1 MNVKDIRKLKVEDLA
16 AQIKKTEAELTDLH
30 VELAAHEL
38 KDVSKIS
45 KTKKSIARMK
55 TILDEKKGETGVGE
69 K

>member
-1 MNVKDIRKLKVEDLA
+1 MNVKDIKKLKSEDLV
-16 AQIKKTEAELTDLH
+16 AQIKKSEAELTDLH

-55 TILDEKKGETGVGE
+55 TILKEKKGETGVGE

>member
-1 MNVKDIRKLKVEDLA
+1 MNTKDIRELKVEDLRE
-16 AQIKKTEAELTDLH
+16 QIKKTEAELTDLH

-45 KTKKSIARMK
+45 KTRKSIARLK
-55 TILDEKKGETGVGE
+55 TILNEKEGETGVGA